1 MALYTCRRHNE
12 YAIGQTDGL
21 PGLLKGVLLPPVL
34 HPPALAA
41 HAQVRRWG
49 AKVRED
55 IRRRKSISFVHCP
68 NGGGEVQP
76 ESKSVE
82 VVWSLLDNVQ
92 KKDVFFYVF
101 PEYHGFLTYCG
112 FYDCV
117 LASVPV
123 E

>member
-1 MALYTCRRHNE
+1 MSSSPQSSTHR
-12 YAIGQTDGL
+12 
-21 PGLLKGVLLPPVL
+21 PLPPL
-34 HPPALAA
+34 PRYAA
-41 HAQVRRWG
+41 GGQRSG
-49 AKVRED
+49 KTSEEEKVFLLYIVQTEG
-55 IRRRKSISFVHCP
+55 V
-68 NGGGEVQP
+68 GGGEVQP

-112 FYDCV
+112 LYDCV